1 MLLIFLFA
9 FSSSMALWA
18 VFFVVV
24 FLALI
29 LIFKKHYIYI
39 LFILTTDVLVCFESC
54 MLGSYFTPLT
64 CLTLAPVLATNQFPR
79 NSEETRV
86 GIMNVD

>member
-1 MLLIFLFA
+1 
-9 FSSSMALWA
+9 MALW
-18 VFFVVV
+18 VV
-24 FLALI
+24 FLI
-29 LIFKKHYIYI
+29 VIGGVFFGIDFDFKKHYIYI
-39 LFILTTDVLVCFESC
+39 LFILTTDVLVCFKSC

-86 GIMNVD
+86 GIMDVD